1 MAPEETPEIQVDSDW
16 KAQAQAEK
24 QKMAAAEQV
33 DAEAPPRGLP
43 EADFKGLMSIL
54 ASQAMMGLGMVQD
67 PGGKGVMIDLEGSKF
82 AIDLLDVL
90 QKKTVGNLEE
100 SEEKELTQLVTE
112 LRSRFVQITQLIAQ
126 QAAAG
131 GPIPGSEIAP
141 GEAPSGGSP
150 IITP

>member
-67 PGGKGVMIDLEGSKF
+67 PGGKGVMIDLEG
-82 AIDLLDVL
+82 L
-90 QKKTVGNLEE
+90 QV
-100 SEEKELTQLVTE
+100 
-112 LRSRFVQITQLIAQ
+112 RH
-126 QAAAG
+126 
-131 GPIPGSEIAP
+131 
-141 GEAPSGGSP
+141 
-150 IITP
+150 